1 MTSATPAVT
10 PLRQRMIEDMRMRKL
25 SDKTQ
30 SSYIRAVRHLAA
42 FLGRAPDT
50 ASVEDL
56 RRFQLH
62 LVDRGTSPIT
72 LNATITGLKFF
83 FEVTLARPGRTDGED
98 AAGSCPPHASGGAQP

>member
-50 ASVEDL
+50 ASVE
-56 RRFQLH
+56 H
-62 LVDRGTSPIT
+62 PI
-72 LNATITGLKFF
+72 GDGM
-83 FEVTLARPGRTDGED
+83 EVKI
-98 AAGSCPPHASGGAQP
+98 AAIDPDCE